1 YLGGMLYTYK
11 LDMALPLD
19 SYLIWDLDAQK
30 LPLIPAKDAGE
41 VLDKEPEKYDQEV
54 PPVKN
59 HHSLLV
65 LEPQIITNVH
75 RENAPP
81 NDPKVEP
88 QIITNVYQ
96 ENEPPNDPKVEPQ
109 IITNVHQENAPPN
122 DPKVEQRYFQ
132 INWPQALLQ
141 RWATEKANREKKLN
155 LVFNQEQTIW
165 NREPEA
171 KKGDH
176 QESTEMESPPQCSDD

>member
-1 YLGGMLYTYK
+1 MMSIFSSIGTLGMLYTYK

-81 NDPKVEP
+81 NDPKVE
-88 QIITNVYQ
+88 QC
-96 ENEPPNDPKVEPQ
+96 
-109 IITNVHQENAPPN
+109 
-122 DPKVEQRYFQ
+122 YFQ